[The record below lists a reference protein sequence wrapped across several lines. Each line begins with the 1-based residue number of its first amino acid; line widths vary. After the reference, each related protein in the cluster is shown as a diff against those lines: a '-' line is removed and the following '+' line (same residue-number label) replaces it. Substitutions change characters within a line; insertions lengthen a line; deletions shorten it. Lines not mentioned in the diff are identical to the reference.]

1 MYPSMIFYQKDGT
14 FKWGPNEIKAPQKM
28 INEREI
34 NGTQIKNNVNGVMR
48 NE

>member
-1 MYPSMIFYQKDGT
+1 MYPSMIYYQKDGT
-14 FKWGPNEIKAPQKM
+14 FKWSTNEIKAPEKM

-34 NGTQIKNNVNGVMR
+34 NGNQIKSNANVIR